1 MKPPYQTKTNWK
13 VAEEQHSMSASIT
26 AGTHWQWTW
35 GHSNLYTEPS
45 VNNVV
50 NSRNKSDKLTLSV
63 RYLVLYM
70 IMWRT
75 EWQLAVM
82 LQQLH
87 TTCFTLV
94 HETGPFAVI
103 KGSFWGEENTILIF
117 MHTLIKTQ
125 ILSCNISFL
134 PVTSLVISF
143 ILHTGPLS
151 IRDASLEHWSRNIV
165 KEGFLCVANF
175 WHAKQG
181 QLVHPAITVSTGTQT
196 QSTAAA
202 DGAFNNRPH
211 RTKPGHYYSILCA
224 HLWM

>member
-1 MKPPYQTKTNWK
+1 MTISSDVATTAYNLLHPGPWNWSFCRYQRLILRWRKHDSYFHAYINK
-13 VAEEQHSMSASIT
+13 NIT
-26 AGTHWQWTW
+26 
-35 GHSNLYTEPS
+35 
-45 VNNVV
+45 
-50 NSRNKSDKLTLSV
+50 
-63 RYLVLYM
+63 
-70 IMWRT
+70 
-75 EWQLAVM
+75 
-82 LQQLH
+82 
-87 TTCFTLV
+87 
-94 HETGPFAVI
+94 VI
-103 KGSFWGEENTILIF
+103 
-117 MHTLIKTQ
+117 
-125 ILSCNISFL
+125 ISFL